1 MHGLYPRALACVNNM
16 SPIAP
21 EHPKRVWYLMPF
33 GAMKTRS
40 VRSRGAQSLAL
51 AVALA
56 GGARRAGAGM
66 WAVVAWVGRPKV
78 DPWEVAWGRICR
90 AVAGMWEVAR

>member
-1 MHGLYPRALACVNNM
+1 
-16 SPIAP
+16 
-21 EHPKRVWYLMPF
+21 MPF

-40 VRSRGAQSLAL
+40 VRSRGAQALAL

-56 GGARRAGAGM
+56 GARAGM
-66 WAVVAWVGRPKV
+66 WAVAWVGKLTE
-78 DPWEVAWGRICR
+78 DQCEVAWGRICR